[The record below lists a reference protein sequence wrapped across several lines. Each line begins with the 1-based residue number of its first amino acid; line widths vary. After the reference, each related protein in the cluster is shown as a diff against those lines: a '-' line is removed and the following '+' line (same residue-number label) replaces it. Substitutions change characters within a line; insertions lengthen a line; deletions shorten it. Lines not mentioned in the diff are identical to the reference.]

1 MWLGESVLL
10 LKIYGHN
17 RSFKGYASN
26 LLAMEW
32 VLYQHNKPVPQYI
45 DFDDRYCAE
54 PFQILLAKHVAS
66 GKPLPSNAVIQW
78 MKLRPEFSLR
88 TPARRCPTEFR
99 RLFAH
104 RYKEKYGDGLLIKPN
119 KTPLKLEYH
128 AASSSIRG
136 DLQLK
141 IPDLPNPFVLT
152 APLKKLSTL
161 ADDCTVELE
170 PYSRLLGRKNTNP
183 DSLAANALLP
193 KELLARSANAQKL
206 KSHLANL
213 CRSGPSLISLNQ
225 LYECFDEE
233 VPPKMLK
240 KESEALATLIDGL
253 EFGMAP
259 DVRFHNIKPKPDE
272 QLAVFPKGHGVDFR
286 PSKEFNTVAT
296 ILRLGAMVS
305 QIDNDLSESEKMTL
319 QNMVVENRKLTQVE
333 KDSLQAFLLWCLHT
347 PQSTAGI
354 KQKLSTVSDT
364 QKKAIG
370 QILISVACADGHID
384 PKEVTQLEKL
394 YTTLGLDKSQVT
406 SDLHALTA
414 ASEPVTVKKRD
425 PQTTHAI
432 PQAEEQSEEAQGF
445 SLDMELIRRR
455 KEETEQVKDVLT
467 GIFADP
473 IEEPE
478 EEPTPSSTDEWTTSP
493 LQVLDEAHQ
502 SFFHRL
508 LKQETWERSV
518 LYEVCKELG
527 LMIDGAMEV
536 LNEWAFDNA
545 NAPLIEDGDPVY
557 VDVQLAREIVDVQYQ

>member
-1 MWLGESVLL
+1 MELIIVIILLGVMGWLIKSTFFTKDNAPSKNTHQQPTTRSVTQPRSTPPSATRQTPPTTPNTIPQFTITVETSQSTSYFSESERSQKPKGKPGIWYGPDQSIRVQGHDIVGGMVYVGEMLLDISGYDNDSALINPKLKVTPAEPWEGADEMGYWPKYAQISPRCRGAYLKWLAGGRSEPEAYIGYVFLFFYGLERRLFVDGQKGEGSANERLEIVEEVLRL

-193 KELLARSANAQKL
+193 KELLM
-206 KSHLANL
+206 KS
-213 CRSGPSLISLNQ
+213 
-225 LYECFDEE
+225 Y
-233 VPPKMLK
+233 
-240 KESEALATLIDGL
+240 
-253 EFGMAP
+253 
-259 DVRFHNIKPKPDE
+259 
-272 QLAVFPKGHGVDFR
+272 FP
-286 PSKEFNTVAT
+286 
-296 ILRLGAMVS
+296 
-305 QIDNDLSESEKMTL
+305 
-319 QNMVVENRKLTQVE
+319 TQ
-333 KDSLQAFLLWCLHT
+333 S
-347 PQSTAGI
+347 
-354 KQKLSTVSDT
+354 
-364 QKKAIG
+364 
-370 QILISVACADGHID
+370 
-384 PKEVTQLEKL
+384 
-394 YTTLGLDKSQVT
+394 
-406 SDLHALTA
+406 
-414 ASEPVTVKKRD
+414 
-425 PQTTHAI
+425 
-432 PQAEEQSEEAQGF
+432 
-445 SLDMELIRRR
+445 
-455 KEETEQVKDVLT
+455 
-467 GIFADP
+467 
-473 IEEPE
+473 
-478 EEPTPSSTDEWTTSP
+478 
-493 LQVLDEAHQ
+493 
-502 SFFHRL
+502 
-508 LKQETWERSV
+508 
-518 LYEVCKELG
+518 
-527 LMIDGAMEV
+527 
-536 LNEWAFDNA
+536 
-545 NAPLIEDGDPVY
+545 
-557 VDVQLAREIVDVQYQ
+557 